1 MHFSFQFL
9 SSAMSPI
16 SLDSLDVATT
26 KSSWKTCQQ
35 SSFEALP
42 TADNQRILSKHDKLF
57 IKRVVDKF
65 FQTKSLHRLH
75 FSDLQRLEKVRQK
88 LSCTHHSHDKFLTKS
103 VINKLLRLE
112 SSNKYISTDL
122 RKLEKIKQKLL
133 RNRPSKLNIRNRNN
147 AKLDFK
153 AKKKMAGRKRK
164 QPEDE
169 IPSKN
174 EYVAMDCEFVGVGPK
189 RHSALGKTSFHF
201 NSLTLPQKAAFV
213 LQI

>member
-9 SSAMSPI
+9 SSDLSPI

-65 FQTKSLHRLH
+65 FQTKSSGRLH

-88 LSCTHHSHDKFLTKS
+88 LSCTRHSHDKFLTKS
-103 VINKLLRLE
+103 VVNILWQLE
-112 SSNKYISTDL
+112 SSSKYIGTDL
-122 RKLEKIKQKLL
+122 RKLQKIKRKLS
-133 RNRPSKLNIRNRNN
+133 RHRPSKLNIRNRNH
-147 AKLDFK
+147 AKLDYK
-153 AKKKMAGRKRK
+153 AKKKIARRKHK
-164 QPEDE
+164 QPEDRSE
-169 IPSKN
+169 
-174 EYVAMDCEFVGVGPK
+174 ERRV
-189 RHSALGKTSFHF
+189 
-201 NSLTLPQKAAFV
+201 
-213 LQI
+213 